1 MTAARIATLTRTYL
15 LPLGFEVEFT
25 VGTDDNA
32 APHFVAAWSPRRPNR
47 REFRK
52 LLDAYRAARRRFA
65 AEVSDHLGGS
75 VAIVEL

>member
-1 MTAARIATLTRTYL
+1 MSVPTLTRTYL

-25 VGTDDNA
+25 IGTDDTGA
-32 APHFVAAWSPRRPNR
+32 AHFVAAWTPRRPSR

-52 LLDAYRAARRRFA
+52 LLDAYRAARHRFA
-65 AEVSDHLGGS
+65 ADVSDQLGGS

>member
-1 MTAARIATLTRTYL
+1 MSVPTLTRRYP

-25 VGTDDNA
+25 IGTADTGS
-32 APHFVAAWSPRRPNR
+32 PHFVAAWSPRRPNR

-52 LLDAYRAARRRFA
+52 LLDAYRAARHRFA
-65 AEVSDHLGGS
+65 AEVSDQLGGS